1 MTYSQPRPRIG
12 VDVGGTFTDI
22 VLEHGG
28 ALTTAKVL
36 TSPDAPDEAV
46 LAGVDDVLARSGAD
60 PGAVGLLIH
69 GTTLATNA
77 IIERKGA
84 LTALV
89 CTEGFR
95 DVLDIGYESR
105 YDQYDIMLEKPLALV
120 LRERRLVV
128 PERVDVHGRVL
139 KPLDEAAVE
148 AVAGELARL
157 DVESVGVGFLHSYA
171 NPAHERRA
179 GEILAAALPGVSITL
194 SSEACPEVREYERFC
209 TTAANAYVQP
219 LMASY
224 LGRLRDRLRARDLT
238 CPVLLMTSGG
248 GLASLDTAIKFPIRL
263 VESGPAGGAILA
275 TRIAAQMELDK
286 VISFDMGGTTAKI
299 CLINDCTPQ
308 TAREFEV
315 DREARF
321 LKGSGIPLRIPV
333 IEMVEIGAGGGSI
346 ARVDTMGR
354 IAVGPDSAGAD
365 PGPAA
370 YGRGG
375 EVPTITDA
383 DIVLGRIDPS
393 RFAGGK
399 IKLDVDAARRALTS
413 DIAAPL
419 GLDDRMAAFGITEMV
434 DEAMSNAARVHAVE
448 QGKVAAEHA
457 LIAFGGAAPLHV
469 GRLADKLGVDKI
481 AVPTEAGVGS
491 AIGFLRAPVAY
502 EVVRSRNMR
511 LRDFDAEVANAIVEE
526 MCEEAFAVV
535 RSGAPDARLEETR
548 GAYMRYVGQGHEIFV
563 MFPTRALGTGDR
575 EVVQRAFDEEYA
587 RLYRRVIPEAEV
599 EVLTWALTVSTVA
612 EPPVPLEEVAPQPAP
627 APVDHLP
634 VPDLETGEEHDVPLF
649 WRPDLEPGGGNSGPR
664 HRCRGRDL
672 DLRHPAVRDPRRR
685 QPLPRRRTPSGRQSL
700 AHGARR
706 SSVQEL
712 SFLPEHPPALPFLD
726 RARKR
731 GKLEALADRRRMRR

>member
-1 MTYSQPRPRIG
+1 MNEARAPYRVG
-12 VDVGGTFTDI
+12 VDVGGTFTDV
-22 VLEHGG
+22 VLEHDG

-36 TSPDAPDEAV
+36 TTPNAPDEAV
-46 LAGVDDVLARSGAD
+46 LAGIDDVLARAGVA
-60 PGAVGLLIH
+60 PAAVGLLIH

-89 CTEGFR
+89 TTEGFR

-105 YDQYDIMLEKPLALV
+105 YDQYDIMIEKPPALV
-120 LRERRLVV
+120 PRERRLVV

-148 AVAGELARL
+148 TVAGELARL
-157 DVESVGVGFLHSYA
+157 EVESVGIGFLHSYA

-179 GEILAAALPGVSITL
+179 REIIAAALPEVSITL

-219 LMASY
+219 LMSSY
-224 LGRLRDRLRARDLT
+224 LGRLRTRLAARGLA

-248 GLASLDTAIKFPIRL
+248 GLASLDAAIRFPIRL

-275 TRIAAQMELDK
+275 SRVAAEMGLDK

-299 CLINDCTPQ
+299 CLINDYTPQ

-321 LKGSGIPLRIPV
+321 TKGSGIPLRIPV

-346 ARVDTMGR
+346 ARVDAMGR

-375 EVPTITDA
+375 TAPTITDA
-383 DIVLGRIDPS
+383 DIALGRIDPR

-399 IKLDVDAARRALTS
+399 IALDVEAARRAIAS
-413 DIAAPL
+413 DVAAPL
-419 GLDDRMAAFGITEMV
+419 GLDGRMAAFGITEMV
-434 DEAMSNAARVHAVE
+434 DETMSNAARVHAVE
-448 QGKVAAEHA
+448 QGKAAADHA
-457 LIAFGGAAPLHV
+457 VVAFGGAAPLHA
-469 GRLADKLGVDKI
+469 GRLADKLGVDTI
-481 AVPTEAGVGS
+481 VVPTEAGVGS
-491 AIGFLRAPVAY
+491 AVGFLRAPVAY

-511 LRDFDAEVANAIVEE
+511 LRDFDPEAANAIIEE
-526 MCEEAFAVV
+526 MHAEALAVV
-535 RSGAPDARLEETR
+535 RSGAPDARLEEVR

-563 MFPTRALGTGDR
+563 AFPVRALGSDDR
-575 EVVQRAFDEEYA
+575 EVVQQAFDAEYA
-587 RLYRRVIPEAEV
+587 RLYRRTIPEAEV
-599 EVLTWALTVSTVA
+599 EVLTWALTLSTVA
-612 EPPVPLEEVAPQPAP
+612 DHPVPVEDVAPRPAS
-627 APVDHLP
+627 APLDHLP
-634 VPDLETGEEHDVPLF
+634 VPDLETGEEHDVPLY
-649 WRPDLEPGGGNSGPR
+649 WRPDLAPGARFDGPAIVAEDETSTFVTR
-664 HRCRGRDL
+664 RFAARVAANRYL
-672 DLRHPAVRDPRRR
+672 VVERRR
-685 QPLPRRRTPSGRQSL
+685 
-700 AHGARR
+700 
-706 SSVQEL
+706 E
-712 SFLPEHPPALPFLD
+712 
-726 RARKR
+726 
-731 GKLEALADRRRMRR
+731 

>member
-1 MTYSQPRPRIG
+1 MSNPEARYRIG

-22 VLEHGG
+22 VLEYGDT
-28 ALTTAKVL
+28 LTTAKVL
-36 TSPDAPDEAV
+36 TTPDAPDDAV
-46 LAGVDDVLARSGAD
+46 LTGVDDVLARAGAD

-89 CTEGFR
+89 TTEGFR

-105 YDQYDIMLEKPLALV
+105 YDQYDIMIEKPSALV
-120 LRERRLVV
+120 PRERRLVV
-128 PERVDVHGRVL
+128 PERVDINGRVL

-148 AVAGELARL
+148 AVAGVLARL
-157 DVESVGVGFLHSYA
+157 GVASVGIGFLHSYA

-179 GEILAAALPGVSITL
+179 REIIAAALPDVSITL

-224 LGRLRDRLRARDLT
+224 LGRLRTRFGARGLT

-248 GLASLDTAIKFPIRL
+248 GLASLDAAIRFPIRL

-275 TRIAAQMELDK
+275 TRIAAEMGLDK

-299 CLINDCTPQ
+299 CLINDYTPQ

-315 DREARF
+315 DRRARF
-321 LKGSGIPLRIPV
+321 MKGSGIPLRIPV

-346 ARVDTMGR
+346 ARVDAMGR

-375 EVPTITDA
+375 KAPTITDA
-383 DIVLGRIDPS
+383 DIALGRIDPT

-399 IKLDVDAARRALTS
+399 IALDVEAARRAITS
-413 DIAAPL
+413 DVGGPL
-419 GLDDRMAAFGITEMV
+419 GLDGRMAAFGITEMV
-434 DEAMSNAARVHAVE
+434 DETMSNAARVHAVE
-448 QGKVAAEHA
+448 QGKVASEHA
-457 LIAFGGAAPLHV
+457 VIAFGGAAPLHA
-469 GRLADKLGVDKI
+469 GRFAEKLGADTI
-481 AVPTEAGVGS
+481 IVPTEAGVGS

-502 EVVRSRNMR
+502 EVVRSRTMR
-511 LRDFDAEVANAIVEE
+511 LRDFDSDAANAIIEE
-526 MCEEAFAVV
+526 MHAEALAVV
-535 RSGAPDARLEETR
+535 RSGAPDARLDQTR
-548 GAYMRYVGQGHEIFV
+548 GAFMRYVGQGHEIFV
-563 MFPTRALGTGDR
+563 TFPGRALGPGDH
-575 EVVQRAFDEEYA
+575 EVVQRAFDQEYS

-599 EVLTWALTVSTVA
+599 EVLTWALTITTVA
-612 EPPVPLEEVAPQPAP
+612 EQPEPVGEVEPRPAP
-627 APVDHLP
+627 APLDYLP
-634 VPDLETGEEHDVPLF
+634 VPDLETGEEHQVPLF
-649 WRPDLEPGGGNSGPR
+649 WRPDLEPGATFEGPAIIVEDETSTFVTR
-664 HRCRGRDL
+664 RF
-672 DLRHPAVRDPRRR
+672 AVRVAANRYLVIER
-685 QPLPRRRTPSGRQSL
+685 LSGEGR
-700 AHGARR
+700 
-706 SSVQEL
+706 
-712 SFLPEHPPALPFLD
+712 
-726 RARKR
+726 
-731 GKLEALADRRRMRR
+731 

>member
-1 MTYSQPRPRIG
+1 M
-12 VDVGGTFTDI
+12 DVGGTFTDV

-28 ALTTAKVL
+28 TLTTAKVL
-36 TSPDAPDEAV
+36 TTPNAPDDAV
-46 LAGVDDVLARSGAD
+46 LAGVDDVLARAGVD
-60 PGAVGLLIH
+60 PATAGLLIH

-89 CTEGFR
+89 TTEGFR

-105 YDQYDIMLEKPLALV
+105 YDQYDIMIEKPSALV
-120 LRERRLVV
+120 PRERRLVV
-128 PERVDVHGRVL
+128 PERVDIAGRVL
-139 KPLDEAAVE
+139 MPLDEAAVE
-148 AVAGELARL
+148 AATEELARL
-157 DVESVGVGFLHSYA
+157 EIESVGIGFLHSYA
-171 NPAHERRA
+171 NPAHERRVREVIA
-179 GEILAAALPGVSITL
+179 GRLPGVSITL

-224 LGRLRDRLRARDLT
+224 LGRLRDRLEARGLT

-248 GLASLDTAIKFPIRL
+248 GLASLDTAIRFPIRL

-275 TRIAAQMELDK
+275 TRIAAEMGLDK

-321 LKGSGIPLRIPV
+321 MKGSGIPLRIPV

-346 ARVDTMGR
+346 ARMDAMGR
-354 IAVGPDSAGAD
+354 IAVGPDSGRRRPRPPPPTGAGARRPPSPTPTSCSD
-365 PGPAA
+365 ASTRAGSRAGRFALDVRAA
-370 YGRGG
+370 QRA
-375 EVPTITDA
+375 ISA
-383 DIVLGRIDPS
+383 DIG
-393 RFAGGK
+393 
-399 IKLDVDAARRALTS
+399 
-413 DIAAPL
+413 APL

-434 DEAMSNAARVHAVE
+434 DETMSNAARVHAVE

-469 GRLADKLGVDKI
+469 GRLADKLGVDTI
-481 AVPTEAGVGS
+481 VVPTEAGVGS
-491 AIGFLRAPVAY
+491 AVGFLRAPVAY

-511 LRDFDAEVANAIVEE
+511 PARLRRRGIANAIIDE
-526 MCEEAFAVV
+526 MHDEALAVV

-563 MFPTRALGTGDR
+563 AFPVRALGSGDAR
-575 EVVQRAFDEEYA
+575 VVQRAFDEEYS

-599 EVLTWALTVSTVA
+599 EVLTWALTVSTGSERPEPLGRA
-612 EPPVPLEEVAPQPAP
+612 EARPAP

-634 VPDLETGEEHDVPLF
+634 VPDLETGEEQDMPLF
-649 WRPDLEPGGGNSGPR
+649 WRPDLEPGVVIPGPAIVVE
-664 HRCRGRDL
+664 DETSSF
-672 DLRHPAVRDPRRR
+672 VTRRFDIR
-685 QPLPRRRTPSGRQSL
+685 VAANRYLVIERR
-700 AHGARR
+700 A
-706 SSVQEL
+706 
-712 SFLPEHPPALPFLD
+712 
-726 RARKR
+726 
-731 GKLEALADRRRMRR
+731 

>member
-1 MTYSQPRPRIG
+1 MNEARAPYRVG
-12 VDVGGTFTDI
+12 VDVGGTFTDV
-22 VLEHGG
+22 VLEHDG

-36 TSPDAPDEAV
+36 TTPNAPDEAV
-46 LAGVDDVLARSGAD
+46 LAGVDDVLARAGID
-60 PGAVGLLIH
+60 PEAVGLLIH

-89 CTEGFR
+89 TTEGFR

-105 YDQYDIMLEKPLALV
+105 YDQYDIMIEKPTALV
-120 LRERRLVV
+120 PRERRLVV

-139 KPLDEAAVE
+139 KPLDEAAVGT
-148 AVAGELARL
+148 VAGELARL
-157 DVESVGVGFLHSYA
+157 GAESVGIGFLHSYA

-179 GEILAAALPGVSITL
+179 REIIAAALPEVSITL

-219 LMASY
+219 LMSSY
-224 LGRLRDRLRARDLT
+224 LGRLRTRLAARGLA

-248 GLASLDTAIKFPIRL
+248 GLASLDAAIRFPIRL

-275 TRIAAQMELDK
+275 TRVAAEMGLDK

-299 CLINDCTPQ
+299 CLINDYTPQ

-321 LKGSGIPLRIPV
+321 TKGSGIPLRIPV

-346 ARVDTMGR
+346 ARVDAMGR

-375 EVPTITDA
+375 TAPTITDA
-383 DIVLGRIDPS
+383 DIALGRIDPR

-399 IKLDVDAARRALTS
+399 IALDVEAARRAIAS
-413 DIAAPL
+413 DVAAPL
-419 GLDDRMAAFGITEMV
+419 GLDGRMAAFGITEMV
-434 DEAMSNAARVHAVE
+434 DETMSNAARVHAVE
-448 QGKVAAEHA
+448 QGKAAADHA
-457 LIAFGGAAPLHV
+457 VVAFGGAAPLHA
-469 GRLADKLGVDKI
+469 GRLADKLGVDTI
-481 AVPTEAGVGS
+481 VVPTEAGVGS
-491 AIGFLRAPVAY
+491 AVGFLRVPVAY

-511 LRDFDAEVANAIVEE
+511 LRDFDPEAANAIIEE
-526 MCEEAFAVV
+526 MHAEALAVV
-535 RSGAPDARLEETR
+535 RSGAPDARLEEVR

-563 MFPTRALGTGDR
+563 AFPVRALGPDDTR
-575 EVVQRAFDEEYA
+575 VVQQAFDAEYA

-599 EVLTWALTVSTVA
+599 EVLTWALTLSTA
-612 EPPVPLEEVAPQPAP
+612 ADRPVPVEDVAPRPAP
-627 APVDHLP
+627 APLDHLP
-634 VPDLETGEEHDVPLF
+634 VPDLETGEEHDVPLY
-649 WRPDLEPGGGNSGPR
+649 WRPDLAPGTRFDGPAIVAEDETSTFVTR
-664 HRCRGRDL
+664 RFAARVAANRYL
-672 DLRHPAVRDPRRR
+672 VVERRR
-685 QPLPRRRTPSGRQSL
+685 
-700 AHGARR
+700 
-706 SSVQEL
+706 E
-712 SFLPEHPPALPFLD
+712 
-726 RARKR
+726 
-731 GKLEALADRRRMRR
+731 

>member
-1 MTYSQPRPRIG
+1 MTDSEPRCRIG
-12 VDVGGTFTDI
+12 VDVGGTFTDV
-22 VLEHGG
+22 VLERGDTL
-28 ALTTAKVL
+28 ATAKVL
-36 TSPDAPDEAV
+36 TTPNAPDDAV
-46 LAGVDDVLARSGAD
+46 FAGVDDVLARAGVE
-60 PGAVGLLIH
+60 PGGVGLLIH

-84 LTALV
+84 LTAFV
-89 CTEGFR
+89 TTEGFR

-105 YDQYDIMLEKPLALV
+105 YDQYDIMIEKPPALV
-120 LRERRLVV
+120 PRERRLVV
-128 PERVDVHGRVL
+128 PERVDVNGRVL

-157 DVESVGVGFLHSYA
+157 EIDSVGIGFLHGYA

-179 GEILAAALPGVSITL
+179 REIVAAALPGVSITL

-224 LGRLRDRLRARDLT
+224 LGRLRTRLEARGIT

-248 GLASLDTAIKFPIRL
+248 GLASLDAAIRFPIRL

-275 TRIAAQMELDK
+275 TRIAAEMGLDK
-286 VISFDMGGTTAKI
+286 VVSFDMGGTTAKI
-299 CLINDCTPQ
+299 CLIDDYTPQ

-315 DREARF
+315 DRRARF
-321 LKGSGIPLRIPV
+321 MKGSGFPLRIPV

-346 ARVDTMGR
+346 ARVDATGR

-375 EVPTITDA
+375 TAPTITDA
-383 DIVLGRIDPS
+383 DVVLGRIDPR

-399 IKLDVDAARRALTS
+399 IALDVDAAGRAVAS
-413 DIAAPL
+413 GIGEPL
-419 GLDDRMAAFGITEMV
+419 GLDGRMAAFGITEMV

-448 QGKVAAEHA
+448 QGKAASDHA
-457 LIAFGGAAPLHV
+457 VIAFGGAAPLHV
-469 GRLADKLGVDKI
+469 GRFAEKLGTDTVI
-481 AVPTEAGVGS
+481 VPTEAGVGS

-511 LRDFDAEVANAIVEE
+511 LLDFEPRVANAIFEE
-526 MCEEAFAVV
+526 MHREAFAVV
-535 RSGAPDARLEETR
+535 RSGAPDARVVQVR

-563 MFPTRALGTGDR
+563 PFPVRALGAEDR
-575 EVVQRAFDEEYA
+575 EVVQRAFDEEYS

-599 EVLTWALTVSTVA
+599 EVLTWALTISTIAGRPEPVGEA
-612 EPPVPLEEVAPQPAP
+612 EPRPAP
-627 APVDHLP
+627 APADRLRM
-634 VPDLETGEEHDVPLF
+634 PDLESGEEHDVPLF
-649 WRPDLEPGGGNSGPR
+649 WRPDLEPGAALEG
-664 HRCRGRDL
+664 
-672 DLRHPAVRDPRRR
+672 PAVIAEDQTSTYVPRRFGVR
-685 QPLPRRRTPSGRQSL
+685 VAANHYLVIERRRRKDEDRQAPVSEP
-700 AHGARR
+700 G
-706 SSVQEL
+706 
-712 SFLPEHPPALPFLD
+712 
-726 RARKR
+726 
-731 GKLEALADRRRMRR
+731 

>member
-1 MTYSQPRPRIG
+1 MSNPEARYRIG

-22 VLEHGG
+22 VLEYGDT
-28 ALTTAKVL
+28 LTTAKVL
-36 TSPDAPDEAV
+36 TTPDAPDDAV
-46 LAGVDDVLARSGAD
+46 LTGVDDVLARAGAD

-89 CTEGFR
+89 TTEGFR

-105 YDQYDIMLEKPLALV
+105 YDQYDIMIEKPSALV
-120 LRERRLVV
+120 PRERRLVV
-128 PERVDVHGRVL
+128 PERVDINGRVL

-148 AVAGELARL
+148 AVAGVLARL
-157 DVESVGVGFLHSYA
+157 GVASVGIGFLHSYA

-179 GEILAAALPGVSITL
+179 REIIAAALPDVSITL

-224 LGRLRDRLRARDLT
+224 LGRLRTRFEARGLT

-248 GLASLDTAIKFPIRL
+248 GLASLDAAIRFPIRL

-275 TRIAAQMELDK
+275 TRIAAEMGLDK

-299 CLINDCTPQ
+299 CLINDYTPQ

-315 DREARF
+315 DRRARF
-321 LKGSGIPLRIPV
+321 MKGSGIPLRIPV

-346 ARVDTMGR
+346 ARVDAMGR

-375 EVPTITDA
+375 KAPTITDA
-383 DIVLGRIDPS
+383 DIALGRIDPT

-399 IKLDVDAARRALTS
+399 IALDVEAARRAIAS
-413 DIAAPL
+413 DVGGPL
-419 GLDDRMAAFGITEMV
+419 GLDGRMAAFGITEMV
-434 DEAMSNAARVHAVE
+434 DETMSNAARVHAVE
-448 QGKVAAEHA
+448 QGKVASEHA
-457 LIAFGGAAPLHV
+457 VIAFGGAAPLHA
-469 GRLADKLGVDKI
+469 GRFAEKLGADTI
-481 AVPTEAGVGS
+481 IVPTEAGVGS

-502 EVVRSRNMR
+502 EVVRSRTMR
-511 LRDFDAEVANAIVEE
+511 LRDFDSDAANAIIEE
-526 MCEEAFAVV
+526 MHAEALAVV
-535 RSGAPDARLEETR
+535 RSGAPDARLDQTR
-548 GAYMRYVGQGHEIFV
+548 GAFMRYVGQGHEIFV
-563 MFPTRALGTGDR
+563 AFPGRALGPGDH
-575 EVVQRAFDEEYA
+575 EVVQRAFDQEYS

-599 EVLTWALTVSTVA
+599 EVLTWALTITTVA
-612 EPPVPLEEVAPQPAP
+612 EQPEPVGEVEPRPAP
-627 APVDHLP
+627 APLDYLP
-634 VPDLETGEEHDVPLF
+634 VPDLETGEEHQVPLF
-649 WRPDLEPGGGNSGPR
+649 WRPDLEPGATFEGPAIIVEDETSTFVTR
-664 HRCRGRDL
+664 RF
-672 DLRHPAVRDPRRR
+672 AVRVAANRYLVIER
-685 QPLPRRRTPSGRQSL
+685 LSGEGR
-700 AHGARR
+700 
-706 SSVQEL
+706 
-712 SFLPEHPPALPFLD
+712 
-726 RARKR
+726 
-731 GKLEALADRRRMRR
+731 

>member
-1 MTYSQPRPRIG
+1 MSESNSAFRIG
-12 VDVGGTFTDI
+12 VDVGGTFTDV

-28 ALTTAKVL
+28 RLTTAKVL
-36 TSPDAPDEAV
+36 TTPHAPDDAV
-46 LAGVDDVLARSGAD
+46 LAAVDDVLARSGVD
-60 PGAVGLLIH
+60 PAAAGLLIH

-84 LTALV
+84 LIALV
-89 CTEGFR
+89 TTEGFR

-105 YDQYDIMLEKPLALV
+105 YDQYDIMIEKPLALV
-120 LRERRLVV
+120 PRERRLGV
-128 PERVDVHGRVL
+128 PERVDIHGRVL
-139 KPLDEAAVE
+139 MPLDEAAVE
-148 AVAGELARL
+148 SAAGELARL
-157 DVESVGVGFLHSYA
+157 GIESVGIGFLHSYA

-179 GEILAAALPGVSITL
+179 REIIAAALPDVSITL

-224 LGRLRDRLRARDLT
+224 LGRLRTRLAARGFT

-248 GLASLDTAIKFPIRL
+248 GLASLDAAIRFPIRL

-275 TRIAAQMELDK
+275 TRVAAEMGLDK

-299 CLINDCTPQ
+299 CLINDYTPQ

-321 LKGSGIPLRIPV
+321 TRGSGIPLRIPV

-375 EVPTITDA
+375 AAPTITDA
-383 DIVLGRIDPS
+383 DIVLGRIDPR

-399 IKLDVDAARRALTS
+399 IALDVEAARRAVAS
-413 DIAAPL
+413 DVAAPL
-419 GLDDRMAAFGITEMV
+419 GLDGRMAAFGITEMV
-434 DEAMSNAARVHAVE
+434 DETMSNAARVHAVE

-457 LIAFGGAAPLHV
+457 VIAFGGAAPLHA
-469 GRLADKLGVDKI
+469 GRVADKLGVDTI
-481 AVPTEAGVGS
+481 VVPTEAGVGS
-491 AIGFLRAPVAY
+491 AVGFLRAPVAY

-511 LRDFDAEVANAIVEE
+511 LRDFDHDAANAIIEE
-526 MCEEAFAVV
+526 MHAEALAVV
-535 RSGAPDARLEETR
+535 RSGAPHGRLEQVR

-563 MFPTRALGTGDR
+563 PFPVRALGPDDAR
-575 EVVQRAFDEEYA
+575 VVQQAFDEEYS
-587 RLYRRVIPEAEV
+587 RLYRRIIPEAEV

-612 EPPVPLEEVAPQPAP
+612 ERPEAVEDAPPRPAP
-627 APVDHLP
+627 APRDHLP

-649 WRPDLEPGGGNSGPR
+649 WRPDLEPGTRFEGPAIVAEDETSTFVTR
-664 HRCRGRDL
+664 RFAARVAANRYL
-672 DLRHPAVRDPRRR
+672 VIERRR
-685 QPLPRRRTPSGRQSL
+685 
-700 AHGARR
+700 
-706 SSVQEL
+706 E
-712 SFLPEHPPALPFLD
+712 
-726 RARKR
+726 
-731 GKLEALADRRRMRR
+731 

>member
-1 MTYSQPRPRIG
+1 MSNPEARYRIG

-22 VLEHGG
+22 VLEYGDT
-28 ALTTAKVL
+28 LTTAKVL
-36 TSPDAPDEAV
+36 TTPDAPDDAV
-46 LAGVDDVLARSGAD
+46 LTGVDDVLARAGAD

-89 CTEGFR
+89 TTEGFR

-105 YDQYDIMLEKPLALV
+105 YDQYDIMIEKPSALV
-120 LRERRLVV
+120 PRERRLVV
-128 PERVDVHGRVL
+128 PERVDINGRVL

-148 AVAGELARL
+148 AVAGGLARL
-157 DVESVGVGFLHSYA
+157 GVASVGIGFLHSYA

-179 GEILAAALPGVSITL
+179 REIIAAALPDISITL

-224 LGRLRDRLRARDLT
+224 LGRLRTRFEARGLT

-248 GLASLDTAIKFPIRL
+248 GLASLDAAIRFPIRL

-275 TRIAAQMELDK
+275 TRIAAEMGLDK

-299 CLINDCTPQ
+299 CLINDYTPQ

-315 DREARF
+315 DRRARF
-321 LKGSGIPLRIPV
+321 MKGSGIPLRIPV

-346 ARVDTMGR
+346 ARVDAMGR

-375 EVPTITDA
+375 KAPTITDA
-383 DIVLGRIDPS
+383 DIALGRIDPT

-399 IKLDVDAARRALTS
+399 IALDVEAARQAIAS
-413 DIAAPL
+413 DIGGPL
-419 GLDDRMAAFGITEMV
+419 GLDGRMAAFGITEMV
-434 DEAMSNAARVHAVE
+434 DETMSNAARVHAVE
-448 QGKVAAEHA
+448 QGKVASEHA
-457 LIAFGGAAPLHV
+457 VIAFGGAAPLHA
-469 GRLADKLGVDKI
+469 GRFAEKLGTDTI
-481 AVPTEAGVGS
+481 IVPTEAGVGS

-502 EVVRSRNMR
+502 EVVRSRTMR
-511 LRDFDAEVANAIVEE
+511 LRDFDPGAANAIIEE
-526 MCEEAFAVV
+526 MHAEALAVV
-535 RSGAPDARLEETR
+535 RSGAPDARLVQTR
-548 GAYMRYVGQGHEIFV
+548 GAFMRYVGQGHEIFV
-563 MFPTRALGTGDR
+563 AFPGRALGPGDH
-575 EVVQRAFDEEYA
+575 EVVQRAFDQEYS

-599 EVLTWALTVSTVA
+599 EVLTWALTITTVA
-612 EPPVPLEEVAPQPAP
+612 EQPEPVGEVEPRPAP
-627 APVDHLP
+627 APLDYLP
-634 VPDLETGEEHDVPLF
+634 VPDLETGEEHQVPLF
-649 WRPDLEPGGGNSGPR
+649 WRPDLEPGATFEGPAIIVEDETSTFVTR
-664 HRCRGRDL
+664 RF
-672 DLRHPAVRDPRRR
+672 AVRVAANRYLVIER
-685 QPLPRRRTPSGRQSL
+685 LSGEGQ
-700 AHGARR
+700 
-706 SSVQEL
+706 
-712 SFLPEHPPALPFLD
+712 
-726 RARKR
+726 
-731 GKLEALADRRRMRR
+731 

>member
-1 MTYSQPRPRIG
+1 MSNPEARYRIG

-22 VLEHGG
+22 VLEYGDT
-28 ALTTAKVL
+28 LTTAKVL
-36 TSPDAPDEAV
+36 TTPDAPDDAV
-46 LAGVDDVLARSGAD
+46 LTGVDDVLARAGAD

-89 CTEGFR
+89 TTEGFR

-105 YDQYDIMLEKPLALV
+105 YDQYDIMIEKPSALV
-120 LRERRLVV
+120 PRERRLVV
-128 PERVDVHGRVL
+128 PERVDINGRVL

-148 AVAGELARL
+148 TVAGVLARL
-157 DVESVGVGFLHSYA
+157 GVASVGIGFLHSYA

-179 GEILAAALPGVSITL
+179 REIIAAALPDVSITL

-224 LGRLRDRLRARDLT
+224 LGRLRTRFEARGLT

-248 GLASLDTAIKFPIRL
+248 GLASLDAAIRFPIRL

-275 TRIAAQMELDK
+275 TRIAAEMGLDK

-299 CLINDCTPQ
+299 CLINDYTPQ

-315 DREARF
+315 DRRARF
-321 LKGSGIPLRIPV
+321 MKGSGIPLRIPV

-346 ARVDTMGR
+346 ARVDAMGR

-375 EVPTITDA
+375 KAPTITDA
-383 DIVLGRIDPS
+383 DIALGRIDPT

-399 IKLDVDAARRALTS
+399 IALDVEAARQAIAS
-413 DIAAPL
+413 DVGGPL
-419 GLDDRMAAFGITEMV
+419 GLDGRMAAFGITEMV
-434 DEAMSNAARVHAVE
+434 DETMSNAARVHAVE
-448 QGKVAAEHA
+448 QGKVASEHA
-457 LIAFGGAAPLHV
+457 VIAFGGAAPLHA
-469 GRLADKLGVDKI
+469 GRFAEKLGTDTI
-481 AVPTEAGVGS
+481 IVPTEAGVGS

-502 EVVRSRNMR
+502 EVVRSRTMR
-511 LRDFDAEVANAIVEE
+511 LRDFDPGAANAIIEE
-526 MCEEAFAVV
+526 MHAEALAVV
-535 RSGAPDARLEETR
+535 RSGAPDARLVQTR
-548 GAYMRYVGQGHEIFV
+548 GAFMRYVGQGHEIFV
-563 MFPTRALGTGDR
+563 AFPGRALGPGDR
-575 EVVQRAFDEEYA
+575 EVVQRAFDQEYS

-599 EVLTWALTVSTVA
+599 EVLTWALTITTVA
-612 EPPVPLEEVAPQPAP
+612 EQPEPVGEVEPRPAP
-627 APVDHLP
+627 APLDYLP
-634 VPDLETGEEHDVPLF
+634 VPDLETGEEHQVPLF
-649 WRPDLEPGGGNSGPR
+649 WRPDLKPGATFEGPAIIVEDETSTFVTR
-664 HRCRGRDL
+664 RF
-672 DLRHPAVRDPRRR
+672 AVRVAANRYLVIER
-685 QPLPRRRTPSGRQSL
+685 LSGEGR
-700 AHGARR
+700 
-706 SSVQEL
+706 
-712 SFLPEHPPALPFLD
+712 
-726 RARKR
+726 
-731 GKLEALADRRRMRR
+731 

>member
-1 MTYSQPRPRIG
+1 MNKTHAPYRVG
-12 VDVGGTFTDI
+12 VDIGGTFTDV
-22 VLEHGG
+22 VLEHDD

-36 TSPDAPDEAV
+36 TTPNAPDDAV
-46 LAGVDDVLARSGAD
+46 LAGVDDVLTRAGVD
-60 PGAVGLLIH
+60 PEAVGLLIH

-89 CTEGFR
+89 TTEGFR

-105 YDQYDIMLEKPLALV
+105 YDQYDIMIEKPTALV
-120 LRERRLVV
+120 PRERRLVV

-139 KPLDEAAVE
+139 KPLDEAAVGK
-148 AVAGELARL
+148 VAGELARL
-157 DVESVGVGFLHSYA
+157 GVESVGIGFLHSYA

-179 GEILAAALPGVSITL
+179 REIIAAALPGASITL

-219 LMASY
+219 LMSSY
-224 LGRLRDRLRARDLT
+224 LGRLRTRLEARGLA

-248 GLASLDTAIKFPIRL
+248 GLASLDAAIRFPIRL

-275 TRIAAQMELDK
+275 TRVAAEMGLDK

-299 CLINDCTPQ
+299 CLINDYTPQ

-321 LKGSGIPLRIPV
+321 TKGSGIPLRIPV

-346 ARVDTMGR
+346 ARVDAMGR

-375 EVPTITDA
+375 TAPTITDA
-383 DIVLGRIDPS
+383 DIALGRIDPR

-399 IKLDVDAARRALTS
+399 IALDVEAARRAIAS
-413 DIAAPL
+413 DVAAPL
-419 GLDDRMAAFGITEMV
+419 GLDDRMAAFGIAEMV
-434 DEAMSNAARVHAVE
+434 DETMSNAARVHAVE
-448 QGKVAAEHA
+448 QGKAAADHA
-457 LIAFGGAAPLHV
+457 VVAFGGAAPLHA
-469 GRLADKLGVDKI
+469 GRLADKLGVDTI
-481 AVPTEAGVGS
+481 VVPTEAGVGS
-491 AIGFLRAPVAY
+491 AVGFLRAPVAY

-511 LRDFDAEVANAIVEE
+511 LRDFDADAANSIIEE
-526 MCEEAFAVV
+526 MHAEALAVV
-535 RSGAPDARLEETR
+535 RSGAPDARLEEVR

-563 MFPTRALGTGDR
+563 VFPVRALGPDDAR
-575 EVVQRAFDEEYA
+575 VVQRAFDAEYA

-599 EVLTWALTVSTVA
+599 EVLTWALTLSTVA
-612 EPPVPLEEVAPQPAP
+612 DRPVPVEDVAPHPAP
-627 APVDHLP
+627 APLDHLP
-634 VPDLETGEEHDVPLF
+634 VPDLETGEEHDVPLY
-649 WRPDLEPGGGNSGPR
+649 WRPDLAPGTCFDGPAIVAEDETSTFVTR
-664 HRCRGRDL
+664 RFAARVAANRYL
-672 DLRHPAVRDPRRR
+672 VVERRR
-685 QPLPRRRTPSGRQSL
+685 
-700 AHGARR
+700 
-706 SSVQEL
+706 E
-712 SFLPEHPPALPFLD
+712 
-726 RARKR
+726 
-731 GKLEALADRRRMRR
+731 

>member
-1 MTYSQPRPRIG
+1 MKENENKEISQARHRIG
-12 VDVGGTFTDI
+12 VDVGGTFTDV

-28 ALTTAKVL
+28 TLTTAKVL
-36 TSPDAPDEAV
+36 TTPDAPDEAV

-120 LRERRLVV
+120 PRERRLVV

-157 DVESVGVGFLHSYA
+157 GVESVGVGFLHSYA

-179 GEILAAALPGVSITL
+179 GEILAAALPDVSITL
-194 SSEACPEVREYERFC
+194 SSDACPEVREYERFC

-224 LGRLRDRLRARDLT
+224 LGRLRDRLRARGLT

-248 GLASLDTAIKFPIRL
+248 GLASLDTAIRFPIRL

-275 TRIAAQMELDK
+275 TRIAAQMGLDK

-346 ARVDTMGR
+346 ARVDAMGR

-375 EVPTITDA
+375 GAPTITDA

-399 IKLDVDAARRALTS
+399 IALDVDAARRAVAT
-413 DIAAPL
+413 DIATPL

-434 DEAMSNAARVHAVE
+434 DETMSNAARVHAVE

-481 AVPTEAGVGS
+481 VVPTEAGVGS

-511 LRDFDAEVANAIVEE
+511 MRDFDAEVANAIVEE
-526 MCEEAFAVV
+526 MREEALAVV

-563 MFPTRALGTGDR
+563 TFPTRALGPGDR
-575 EVVQRAFDEEYA
+575 DVVQRAFDAEYA

-634 VPDLETGEEHDVPLF
+634 VPDLETGEEHEVPLF
-649 WRPDLEPGGGNSGPR
+649 WRPDFEPGAEIPGPAIVAE
-664 HRCRGRDL
+664 DETSTF
-672 DLRHPAVRDPRRR
+672 VTRRFGIR
-685 QPLPRRRTPSGRQSL
+685 VAANRYLVVERR
-700 AHGARR
+700 A
-706 SSVQEL
+706 
-712 SFLPEHPPALPFLD
+712 D
-726 RARKR
+726 
-731 GKLEALADRRRMRR
+731 ADR

>member
-1 MTYSQPRPRIG
+1 MSNTEARYRIG

-22 VLEHGG
+22 VLEHGDT
-28 ALTTAKVL
+28 LTTAKVL
-36 TSPDAPDEAV
+36 TTPDAPDDAV
-46 LAGVDDVLARSGAD
+46 LAGVDDVLARAGAD
-60 PGAVGLLIH
+60 PGKVALLIH

-84 LTALV
+84 LTGLV
-89 CTEGFR
+89 TTEGFR

-105 YDQYDIMLEKPLALV
+105 YNQYDIMIEKPPALV
-120 LRERRLVV
+120 PRERRLVV
-128 PERVDVHGRVL
+128 PERVDVNGRVL

-157 DVESVGVGFLHSYA
+157 EVESVGIGFLHSYA

-179 GEILAAALPGVSITL
+179 REILAAALPDTSITL
-194 SSEACPEVREYERFC
+194 SSEVCSEIREYERFC

-219 LMASY
+219 RMASY
-224 LGRLRDRLRARDLT
+224 LGRFRTRLEARGLT

-248 GLASLDTAIKFPIRL
+248 GLASLDTAIRFPIRL

-275 TRIAAQMELDK
+275 TRIAAEMGLDK

-299 CLINDCTPQ
+299 CLINDYTPQ

-333 IEMVEIGAGGGSI
+333 IEMVEIGAGGGSV

-375 EVPTITDA
+375 KAPTITDA
-383 DIVLGRIDPS
+383 DIVLGRIDPR

-399 IKLDVDAARRALTS
+399 ITLDVDASRRAIAS
-413 DIAAPL
+413 DVASPL
-419 GLDDRMAAFGITEMV
+419 GLDGRMAAFGITEMV
-434 DEAMSNAARVHAVE
+434 DETMSNAARVHAVE

-457 LIAFGGAAPLHV
+457 VIAFGGAAPLHA
-469 GRLADKLGVDKI
+469 GRLADKLGVDTI
-481 AVPTEAGVGS
+481 VVPTEAGVAS
-491 AIGFLRAPVAY
+491 AVGFLRAPVAY

-511 LRDFDAEVANAIVEE
+511 LRDFDPETANAIIEE
-526 MCEEAFAVV
+526 MHAEALAVV
-535 RSGAPDARLEETR
+535 RSGAPGARLVQAR

-563 MFPTRALGTGDR
+563 AFPVRALGPDDR
-575 EVVQRAFDEEYA
+575 DVVQQAFDEEYA

-599 EVLTWALTVSTVA
+599 EVLTWALTISTVA
-612 EPPVPLEEVAPQPAP
+612 ELPEPVEEVEMRPAP
-627 APVDHLP
+627 APLDYLR

-649 WRPDLEPGGGNSGPR
+649 WRPDLAPGASFEGPAIVAEDETSTFVTR
-664 HRCRGRDL
+664 RF
-672 DLRHPAVRDPRRR
+672 AVRVAANRYLVLER
-685 QPLPRRRTPSGRQSL
+685 
-700 AHGARR
+700 
-706 SSVQEL
+706 
-712 SFLPEHPPALPFLD
+712 
-726 RARKR
+726 R
-731 GKLEALADRRRMRR
+731 GKD